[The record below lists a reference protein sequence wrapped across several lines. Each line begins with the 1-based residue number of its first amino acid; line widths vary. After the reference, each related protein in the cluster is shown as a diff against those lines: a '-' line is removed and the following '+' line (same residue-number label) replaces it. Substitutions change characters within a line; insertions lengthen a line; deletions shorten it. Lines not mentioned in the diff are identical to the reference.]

1 MDIGHIVMLARLELT
16 EEEKKLFSKQIE
28 SIIEYIDKLNE
39 LDTTNIEPTAHVLPM
54 KNVFR
59 DDNLKPSL
67 TKDEALRNAPDRTH
81 DFYRVPKIIE

>member
-39 LDTTNIEPTAHVLPM
+39 LDTTNIEPTAHVLPI
-54 KNVFR
+54 KNIFR
-59 DDNLKPSL
+59 EDELKPSL
-67 TKDEALRNAPDRTH
+67 PKDEALRNAPDRIH